1 MEIAISGL
9 HASLLVRHPNDKKKL
24 FVNFDPDI
32 LTLMRETEC
41 ISRMGLNIPYI
52 AMPLKQKQSVFKK
65 SFNKLEVNFA
75 NLYCFK
81 FSLLLAE
88 VKLGLAK
95 KSNSFD
101 ISLFFE
107 SR

>member
-41 ISRMGLNIPYI
+41 ISRMGLRVPFI
-52 AMPLKQKQSVFKK
+52 AMPMKQKQSVFKK
-65 SFNKLEVNFA
+65 NFNKLEVQISNILYINFHKI
-75 NLYCFK
+75 F
-81 FSLLLAE
+81 
-88 VKLGLAK
+88 
-95 KSNSFD
+95 
-101 ISLFFE
+101 
-107 SR
+107 